1 MIGISFTD
9 YSWLISFIAS
19 GLVSNSVA
27 EILGRKKSLMID
39 CLAFLA
45 GFALYSVGQN
55 AATLCVARA
64 FLGYPLISMVSQIRL
79 LHGDPSGR
87 LKPPVDLVQT
97 VMAADGP
104 LLQLTIVQNPSQRTF

>member
-1 MIGISFTD
+1 MEHNDWHFSLTD

-79 LHGDPSGR
+79 LQGDPSG
-87 LKPPVDLVQT
+87 VDLVQT
-97 VMAADGP
+97 VMAADG
-104 LLQLTIVQNPSQRTF
+104 LLR

>member
-1 MIGISFTD
+1 MDHILMDIYLSD

-27 EILGRKKSLMID
+27 EILGRKKSLIID

-64 FLGYPLISMVSQIRL
+64 FLGYPLISMVS
-79 LHGDPSGR
+79 
-87 LKPPVDLVQT
+87 
-97 VMAADGP
+97 
-104 LLQLTIVQNPSQRTF
+104 